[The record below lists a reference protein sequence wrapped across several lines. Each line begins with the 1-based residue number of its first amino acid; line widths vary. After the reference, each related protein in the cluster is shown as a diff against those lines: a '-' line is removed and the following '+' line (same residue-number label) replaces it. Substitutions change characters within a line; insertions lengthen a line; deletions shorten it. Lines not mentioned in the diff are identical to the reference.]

1 MPNHSSFAGNVQFD
15 QTLLSDQLSV
25 ETPEQVEIRFPVA
38 GIGSRFLAI
47 LTDTLLVV
55 AVYIVLG
62 IVAAITSAAKAT
74 VSTLDHQ
81 SSTAQNWWVA
91 GFTLLNFVV
100 VWGYFALFEAFWN
113 GQTPGKRLL
122 KIRVIKD
129 SGRAITLFEALAR
142 NLIRVIDYFPGLYL
156 VGLITMLCNR
166 SQKRLGDLAAGTI
179 VIHERTDGQP
189 LLTHHSRGLT
199 ANVFSTP
206 TAAPAFAPAPQTN
219 FFAPAG
225 STLLGDEI
233 LPADA
238 VARLKPADLHLI
250 ETFFNRALDLPID
263 RRAEL
268 AQRVAATIAA
278 HMGIVLPPE
287 VNPERLLETAAHRM
301 RTHSRF

>member
-1 MPNHSSFAGNVQFD
+1 MPNHTSFAGNVQFD

-25 ETPEQVEIRFPVA
+25 ETPEQVDLRFPVA

-47 LTDTLLVV
+47 LTDTALILGAYILLTLI
-55 AVYIVLG
+55 AG
-62 IVAAITSAAKAT
+62 ITHAGRAT
-74 VSTLDHQ
+74 IQTLDHQ
-81 SSTAQNWWVA
+81 SSIAQNWWIA
-91 GFTLLNFVV
+91 AFTLLNFLI
-100 VWGYFALFEAFWN
+100 VWGYFALFETFWN

-129 SGRAITLFEALAR
+129 SGRSITLFEALAR
-142 NLIRVIDYFPGLYL
+142 NLIRVVDYLPGMYL
-156 VGLITMLCNR
+156 VGVISMLCNR

-179 VIHERTDGQP
+179 VIHERTSDQP

-199 ANVFSTP
+199 ANLFDTP
-206 TAAPAFAPAPQTN
+206 ASSHFNPAPQSN

-225 STLLGDEI
+225 ASQLGDDL

-238 VARLKPADLHLI
+238 IARLKPADLHLI
-250 ETFFNRALDLPID
+250 ETFFNRALDLSIS

-278 HMGIVLPPE
+278 HMGIALPPDI
-287 VNPERLLETAAHRM
+287 NPERLLETVAHRM